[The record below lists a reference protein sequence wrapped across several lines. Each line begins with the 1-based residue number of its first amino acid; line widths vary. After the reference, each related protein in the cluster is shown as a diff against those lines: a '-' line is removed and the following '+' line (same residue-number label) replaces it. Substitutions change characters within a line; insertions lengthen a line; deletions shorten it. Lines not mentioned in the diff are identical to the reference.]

1 MNEGLDEAV
10 GDNYLYHATQPSGMM
25 RILRSGF
32 IKASHR
38 PQEATKSRTQSP
50 TVSTT
55 RSKSYAESN
64 DFVDFLNL
72 PNEGNAVIIVFDR
85 NAVANHYKMFSTS
98 QGTQTVGDEFEEVI
112 VVPKGQMPIKGTMKG
127 FYFNPKRTAEIEEF
141 KDMPWF
147 NELLNSPYYMGQTQG
162 MAESSEEKET
172 TKGSVTSTFK
182 IDPKSEYDK
191 GKADSY
197 YKRGDR
203 SDKSPDPKEYLR
215 GYDENDDYKDW
226 GRDDPVD
233 EGSSNI
239 LKGISRMVKGKPTP
253 GAEYQKYFDAYKKA
267 MQTGDKTAIANA
279 TRDLQR
285 IEKVAGPAFFEE
297 NARSSVLEGIYR
309 QQLNLKKIEEQFG
322 EIKLEGGV
330 VRNNQPLLRFLS
342 KNNIPSEIF
351 DHLIEQK
358 IGKVTK
364 DKTITESIDKTD
376 KNLNHIFSQFNN
388 FSTGNNVKV
397 GDSVSALSLEAL
409 SLSNNTIKLT
419 GFLKPQSIA
428 NINDNYVEFESGETF
443 PKQKIIQTKMWRQVI
458 FFHNVE
464 QAKKCLTVMSL
475 NSGKISD
482 WEFTINNSL
491 TESAIHEGLGLPYP
505 GTYEQERGLESTDE
519 QLDEKWSD
527 KYKRS
532 IDCSHPKG
540 FSQRAHCQGKKKK

>member
-1 MNEGLDEAV
+1 MSKILKGIKISEADRSEAVANWGLNRNPSVAGPKEYAIRVGDGGRFIGDRYKDEKQAKLVRDNLKKNYADFLHVVEVPSKMNEGLDEAV

-162 MAESSEEKET
+162 MVESSEEKET
-172 TKGSVTSTFK
+172 TKGSVTSNFK
-182 IDPKSEYDK
+182 IGPKSEYDK

-203 SDKSPDPKEYLR
+203 SAESPDPKEYLR
-215 GYDENDDYKDW
+215 GYDENDDYKDC

-233 EGSSNI
+233 EGTSNI

-253 GAEYQKYFDAYKKA
+253 SAEYQKYFDAYKKA
-267 MQTGDKTAIANA
+267 MQTGDKAAIASA
-279 TRDLQR
+279 TRDLHR
-285 IEKVAGPAFFEE
+285 IEKVAGPAFF
-297 NARSSVLEGIYR
+297 
-309 QQLNLKKIEEQFG
+309 
-322 EIKLEGGV
+322 
-330 VRNNQPLLRFLS
+330 
-342 KNNIPSEIF
+342 
-351 DHLIEQK
+351 
-358 IGKVTK
+358 
-364 DKTITESIDKTD
+364 
-376 KNLNHIFSQFNN
+376 
-388 FSTGNNVKV
+388 
-397 GDSVSALSLEAL
+397 
-409 SLSNNTIKLT
+409 
-419 GFLKPQSIA
+419 
-428 NINDNYVEFESGETF
+428 
-443 PKQKIIQTKMWRQVI
+443 
-458 FFHNVE
+458 
-464 QAKKCLTVMSL
+464 
-475 NSGKISD
+475 
-482 WEFTINNSL
+482 
-491 TESAIHEGLGLPYP
+491 EGLGLPYP